1 MTLGTTEVTI
11 RELLDA
17 NGIDVSIFAKR
28 SAGKQGMQTMKIYN
42 NHATAKI
49 FIISSAR
56 LEGVAELPAAD
67 EGIPIAA
74 LNFFAENVV
83 NPLLWRIVSDTPAT
97 DVRIDIR

>member
-42 NHATAKI
+42 NSGTATI
-49 FIISSAR
+49 YIISSAR
-56 LEGVAELPAAD
+56 LEGVTELTALN
-67 EGIPIAA
+67 EGIPIASY
-74 LNFFAENVV
+74 NFFAENVV
-83 NPLLWRIVSDTPAT
+83 NPLLWRIVSSEAAT